1 MDKKENQYISY
12 NLPVKNLPKDTTFVF
27 TINSEV
33 VHKYAPYLVG
43 YCNNYTHKGFLTK
56 TDIDE
61 HRCTEK
67 NCPFLMKAYGR
78 DDYWDEYFEKLE
90 MKEAKREEKRQKQR
104 EYKLLGQRARKNSDE
119 FIARGNTWL
128 RNRGYEGVVEIT
140 GIRYDKPTKTTV
152 VTYVAD
158 RRLDEFEF
166 ADLLTHC
173 RVQVG
178 SKTLLTRIR
187 NEDKSY
193 ATLEEWHNSQKY
205 KEFISERDFCIEN
218 K

>member
-1 MDKKENQYISY
+1 MLE
-12 NLPVKNLPKDTTFVF
+12 LPVKNIPRDTTFVF

-33 VHKYAPYLVG
+33 VHRNAPYLVG
-43 YCNNYTHKGFLTK
+43 YCNNYIHKGFLTK
-56 TDIDE
+56 SDIVE
-61 HRCTEK
+61 HHCTEK
-67 NCPFLMKAYGR
+67 ECPFLMKAYGR
-78 DDYWDEYFEKLE
+78 DGYWEEYFEKLE
-90 MKEAKREEKRQKQR
+90 MKEAKREEKRQNQR
-104 EYKLLGQRARKNSDE
+104 EHKLLSQRARKKNED
-119 FIARGNTWL
+119 FIEQCNAWL
-128 RNRGYEGVVEIT
+128 KRRGYDGLVEIT
-140 GIRYDKPTKTTV
+140 GIRYDKSTKTTI

-178 SKTLLTRIR
+178 SKTQLTRIR

-205 KEFISERDFCIEN
+205 KEFVNERGFTLEN
-218 K
+218 D